1 MLCPTH
7 LFVGHCHC
15 VRCRLLLGNNQVG
28 HLQPPL
34 VCITAEDPTRLDT
47 VGGSAAVGVGDA
59 EETGKGYCDG
69 TEKVGRKD
77 RRTEG

>member
-1 MLCPTH
+1 M
-7 LFVGHCHC
+7 
-15 VRCRLLLGNNQVG
+15 G

-59 EETGKGYCDG
+59 EETGKGYSDG
-69 TEKVGRKD
+69 TEEVGRKD